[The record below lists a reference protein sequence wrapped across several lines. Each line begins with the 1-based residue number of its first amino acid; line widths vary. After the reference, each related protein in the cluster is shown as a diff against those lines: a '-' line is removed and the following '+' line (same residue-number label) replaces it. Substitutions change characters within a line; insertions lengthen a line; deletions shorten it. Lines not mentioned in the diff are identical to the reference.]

1 MSTQRIIKTI
11 NDTCRRTLVKIQ
23 NAIWSSYHIIYST
36 EGLTVK
42 SGKLKHQNDSM
53 EVQHCTQD
61 EHSEDKAVLIWKAG
75 CPKCKSTA
83 AWIVNFH
90 SINKHFFGGCEK
102 CKITTF
108 LEDCPNCKAQN
119 TRHEWEGEGRFL
131 GARFVTCISCGDHY
145 LYGYD

>member
-75 CPKCKSTA
+75 CPNVNQLLPGSSTFTVLTSTSLA
-83 AWIVNFH
+83 AVRSVRLPPSSKIAQTV
-90 SINKHFFGGCEK
+90 KHKTLAMNGK
-102 CKITTF
+102 V
-108 LEDCPNCKAQN
+108 KAAS
-119 TRHEWEGEGRFL
+119 WVPDL
-131 GARFVTCISCGDHY
+131 
-145 LYGYD
+145 